1 MNQKEREKIFADWLS
16 AYANHLHMV
25 RQGKGID
32 LVQPDCSTKSPLPAD
47 KSTGGS
53 STKSESKNA

>member
-16 AYANHLHMV
+16 AYADRLHMV

-32 LVQPDCSTKSPLPAD
+32 LARPDCSTKPPLPAD

-53 STKSESKNA
+53 STKSKNA